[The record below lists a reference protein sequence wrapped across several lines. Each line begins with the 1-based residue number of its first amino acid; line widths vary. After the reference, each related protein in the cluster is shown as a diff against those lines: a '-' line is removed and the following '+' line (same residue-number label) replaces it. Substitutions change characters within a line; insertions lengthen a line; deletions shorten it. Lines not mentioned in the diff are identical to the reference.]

1 MKAKNNYN
9 KLRLDKPNLNIM
21 TVESYIRSFPENVQV
36 LLKQIRMTIVENA
49 PGAAEEFAYGM
60 PAYRYNG
67 KPLVYFAG
75 FKNHIGFY
83 ATPTGHAE
91 FAIELSQYKH
101 GKGSVQFPIDK
112 PLPLEL
118 IGEIVKFRVKE
129 NLQRIR

>member
-1 MKAKNNYN
+1 MG
-9 KLRLDKPNLNIM
+9 PENIVTIVNTM
-21 TVESYIRSFPENVQV
+21 TVDRYIGSFPENIQI

-49 PGAAEEFAYGM
+49 PGATEDFAYGM
-60 PAYRYNG
+60 PAYRYKG

-91 FAIELSQYKH
+91 FAKELSKYKH
-101 GKGSVQFPIDK
+101 GKGSVQFPVDK

-118 IGEIVKFRVKE
+118 IGKIVKFRVEE
-129 NLQRIR
+129 NLQQNH